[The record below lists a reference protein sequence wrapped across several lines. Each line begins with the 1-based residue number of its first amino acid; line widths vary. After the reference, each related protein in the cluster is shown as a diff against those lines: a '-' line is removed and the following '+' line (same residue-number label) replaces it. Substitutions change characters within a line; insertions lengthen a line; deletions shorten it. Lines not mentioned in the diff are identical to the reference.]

1 MLPIYQ
7 RTVQPSAE
15 PFTVA
20 ELIDFMKAAP
30 QDSALISSLGSVARE
45 FVEEQ
50 TGRALITQTWVL
62 TCRSWPLERL
72 VLERTPLISVSA
84 VEYYAEDSSA
94 LTTLSTDV
102 YRVINAGENSQSW
115 IELVDGQKWPELEE
129 RSDAI
134 RVTFTAG
141 SAAASIKKQLKQA
154 IFLLTKHFYDAGKN
168 PVNIGNIVTEIP
180 FTLRDL
186 IASQK
191 VGGWF
196 A

>member
-7 RTVQPSAE
+7 RTVQPAAE

-20 ELIDFMKAAP
+20 ELIDFLKASP
-30 QDSALISSLGSVARE
+30 QDSALITSLGSVARE

-50 TGRALITQTWVL
+50 TGRALITQTWTL

-72 VLERTPLISVSA
+72 VLERTPLVSVSA
-84 VEYYAEDSSA
+84 VEYYAEGSSA
-94 LTTLSTDV
+94 LETLSTDV
-102 YRVINAGENSQSW
+102 YRAINAGENSQSW
-115 IELVDGQKWPELEE
+115 IEIIEGQKWPELEE

-134 RVTFTAG
+134 RVTFIAG
-141 SAAASIKKQLKQA
+141 SPAANIKKQLKQA
-154 IFLLTKHFYDAGKN
+154 IFLLTKHLYDVGRN
-168 PVNIGNIVTEIP
+168 PVTTLSVSEVP